1 MMFFQSARTDT
12 PHYFSSINQ
21 PRIAAFDFPLSLEKR
36 AIDLG
41 LGWTGGLVGWLDE
54 ELEDGRM
61 HV

>member
-21 PRIAAFDFPLSLEKR
+21 LRIAAFDFPLSLEKR

-41 LGWTGGLVGWLDE
+41 LVGWLVGWLDQ